1 MKRSFQ
7 RTENFTID
15 GKNGNLGIEGFPARL
30 WVRNDEVT
38 IEGYENIYW
47 NGREAACKGK
57 INNGDELSF
66 SRGKIIFLEK
76 SVQVECE
83 DAVNIN
89 TDGLL
94 ELEEKEIP
102 FERYP
107 QYKRSPRIIKRIP
120 DLEISLTSP
129 KEQQNGKKESLV
141 QLIVPPLVMLCVTVG
156 ISILMKRG
164 LYVLMSAAGTG

>member
-1 MKRSFQ
+1 
-7 RTENFTID
+7 
-15 GKNGNLGIEGFPARL
+15 
-30 WVRNDEVT
+30 
-38 IEGYENIYW
+38 
-47 NGREAACKGK
+47 
-57 INNGDELSF
+57 
-66 SRGKIIFLEK
+66 
-76 SVQVECE
+76 VECE

-102 FERYP
+102 FEGYP

-164 LYVLMSAAGTG
+164 LYVLMSAAGTVMTTIFTVVKYITDRKEWKENKR